1 MGWLRTV
8 ISTVWL
14 LVAARIAVGR
24 AYAAWT
30 DRQRKRLA
38 ATLPSGSSETGTA
51 KCVIG
56 FFHPY
61 WSVHALP
68 CVPTLSASTHVAI
81 RPNSNAGGGG
91 ERVLWTALAR
101 MQLEKGTSA
110 IFAVYTGD
118 AGPGKASKEEILAK
132 AQVRREL
139 FLRERAG
146 LECSH
151 AAPVAQA
158 RFGIQID
165 PSTVAFIPLRH
176 RWLVEDSTWPR
187 LTLLGQS
194 LGSIVLAAEGL
205 FSTRG
210 VVPDVWIGS
219 FPSPLRLSF
228 CRFSAASE
236 EVSFADT
243 MGYAFAYPLVRYV
256 CRMPVASY
264 THYPT
269 IR

>member
-61 WSVHALP
+61 WSVLATA
-68 CVPTLSASTHVAI
+68 CIPTLSPSAHVAI
-81 RPNSNAGGGG
+81 RPGDSNAGGGG

-132 AQVRREL
+132 AQVNRT
-139 FLRERAG
+139 FTRERAG
-146 LECSH
+146 LECSL
-151 AAPVAQA
+151 AFPPGRPASASGSTLA
-158 RFGIQID
+158 RSRSSRSGTAGSSRTR
-165 PSTVAFIPLRH
+165 PGR
-176 RWLVEDSTWPR
+176 DSR
-187 LTLLGQS
+187 CS
-194 LGSIVLAAEGL
+194 V
-205 FSTRG
+205 R
-210 VVPDVWIGS
+210 V
-219 FPSPLRLSF
+219 
-228 CRFSAASE
+228 SAASSSRPKASSRRE
-236 EVSFADT
+236 ASSLTF
-243 MGYAFAYPLVRYV
+243 GSVRSLLLALKLLSIF
-256 CRMPVASY
+256 RS
-264 THYPT
+264 
-269 IR
+269 I